1 MKIVYLIGNGFDFNL
16 NLKTRYSNF
25 YPVFDKKVFKS
36 KGTNLLKSKIKENTK
51 DWSDFEKKIR

>member
-1 MKIVYLIGNGFDFNL
+1 MEIALTLTY

-36 KGTNLLKSKIKENTK
+36 KETNLLKSKIKENTK
-51 DWSDFEKKIR
+51 NWSDCEKIFAEFTAEF